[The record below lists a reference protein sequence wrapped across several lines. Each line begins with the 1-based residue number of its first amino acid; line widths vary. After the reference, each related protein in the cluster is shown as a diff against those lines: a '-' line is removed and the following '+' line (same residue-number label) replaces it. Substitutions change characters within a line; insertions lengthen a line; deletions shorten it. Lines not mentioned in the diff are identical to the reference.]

1 MAISSNDSD
10 EIMSS
15 INITPLVDVC
25 LVLVI
30 IFMVTAPL
38 LSDPAFKVNLPV
50 ARTQEGEEK
59 EKIIVSISDGEK
71 YSVNEVVFKTKEN
84 LFSGIDKALSA
95 SDLKLVIIK
104 ADKNAGYGILTD
116 VMAKA
121 KDSGAVNIT
130 IATEQLKKRKQ

>member
-1 MAISSNDSD
+1 MAFKTEETED
-10 EIMSS
+10 IMSS

-38 LSDPAFKVNLPV
+38 LSEPAFKVNLPV

-59 EKIIVSISDGEK
+59 EKIVISISDAEK
-71 YSVNEVVFKTKEN
+71 YSVNEVVYKTRED
-84 LFSGIDKALSA
+84 LFFGIDKALRA
-95 SDLKLVIIK
+95 SELKIVIIK

-116 VMAKA
+116 VMARS
-121 KDSGAVNIT
+121 KDAGAVNIT
-130 IATEQLKKRKQ
+130 IATEQLKKVK